1 MSDARTI
8 GKQSL
13 LEVLSPIL
21 EALRGVDP
29 GETGLTIQ
37 LAERFPLDGP
47 ELQAV
52 RAQVDEGLDAG
63 WLTPREAGGVRFGRV
78 AKSATPGSLGFSIDA
93 VDMDGPGPGHT
104 HPNGEIDLCF
114 ALEGDPRFDGNP
126 PGWTAYGA
134 GSWHVP
140 TVTGARMAI
149 LYFLPEGAIR
159 FEAKPTG

>member
-1 MSDARTI
+1 MSDARTL

-13 LEVLSPIL
+13 LDTLAPL
-21 EALRGVDP
+21 LDALQSADP
-29 GETGLTIQ
+29 GDTDLTGRLTH
-37 LAERFPLDGP
+37 RFPLDGP
-47 ELQAV
+47 ELTAV
-52 RAQVDEGLDAG
+52 RTQVEKGLSEG

-78 AKSATPGSLGFSIDA
+78 AKPATPGSLGFSIDA
-93 VDMDGPGPGHT
+93 VDMNGPGPGHT

-140 TVTGARMAI
+140 TVTGGRMVI